1 MRSFDNCHSHVAR
14 CLNDMKYGGNRNWN
28 MIWLCFWMFACGKY
42 VSVGRAIASWL
53 PFCIILTIIL
63 VVTHYA

>member
-1 MRSFDNCHSHVAR
+1 
-14 CLNDMKYGGNRNWN
+14 MKYGGNRNWN